1 MSNSEVTIYRRAQA
15 WNVCFKIGRRTAG
28 IYQVPGS
35 NLITFRDVCDEL
47 RLCYE
52 FPGEKSG
59 NNNDDTWA
67 SIAFALADSPDLGS
81 EELQNVSFVT
91 GDLLAKPVPTLSPA
105 ESNNP
110 QVLTYCIVS
119 HKQCSLP
126 AGTAL
131 DDHLKAK
138 CARPL
143 LTPVRRIDPRY
154 LPSNQNP
161 CDPAI
166 GEYLSRRQL
175 KAYSQRKR
183 GRSGRSSHNKQVTDD
198 EDDVELESMLAPADL
213 NIDRQAAK
221 AYQDLFRS
229 GCVDLQLPCAVS
241 GQGRSWWGDIGPA
254 IDACHIVPQLH
265 YHLYPIKDS
274 DVFHVNDMDTTVDE
288 EKAEEQTLD
297 EQAAEVAEQ
306 RAAEKRS
313 LKLAEAWFATWSPEN
328 SIILRKDL
336 HELFH
341 ARLFSIHPETFV
353 IRVFV
358 PYDILTGFNGKKAI
372 LSSIVD
378 IEALRHHYEMCCI
391 ENMAALAT
399 PNDKATSENRTASSK
414 KHTSLRGNTRRTLTP
429 SPKAGRTG
437 DPSKKRKLGRS
448 SQKQPKE
455 DSEQSDLEHGS
466 EQSSLI
472 SDAFLSR
479 AEEEYKRR
487 RLDNYQTNVL
497 RLRQYD

>member
-59 NNNDDTWA
+59 NDNDDTWA
-67 SIAFALADSPDLGS
+67 SIAFALADNLNLGS
-81 EELQNVSFVT
+81 EELQNLSFVT
-91 GDLLAKPVPTLSPA
+91 GDLLAKPVPTLSST
-105 ESNNP
+105 ESNTP
-110 QVLTYCIVS
+110 QNLTYCIVS
-119 HKQCSLP
+119 HKLCSLP

-131 DDHLKAK
+131 DDHLKVK

-143 LTPVRRIDPRY
+143 PTPVRRIDPRY
-154 LPSNQNP
+154 LPSNQNQNSS
-161 CDPAI
+161 DPAI

-183 GRSGRSSHNKQVTDD
+183 GQSDRSSHNKQVTDD

-254 IDACHIVPQLH
+254 MEACHIVPQLH
-265 YHLYPIKDS
+265 YYLYPIKDS
-274 DVFHVNDMDTTVDE
+274 NVFPVSDIDTTIDE
-288 EKAEEQTLD
+288 EKTD
-297 EQAAEVAEQ
+297 EKAAEVAEQ

-341 ARLFSIHPETFV
+341 ARLFSIHPKTLV

-372 LSSIVD
+372 LSSIID
-378 IEALRHHYEMCCI
+378 TEALRHHYEMCCI

-414 KHTSLRGNTRRTLTP
+414 KHMSLRGNTRLTLTP
-429 SPKAGRTG
+429 SPEAGWTG

-448 SQKQPKE
+448 NQKQPRE
-455 DSEQSDLEHGS
+455 ASEQSDLEHGS

-472 SDAFLSR
+472 DDVFLSK
-479 AEEEYKRR
+479 AEDAYKRR
-487 RLDNYQTNVL
+487 RLNNYQANGW